1 MSPDSLVA
9 PSPPPPPPAVAPPE
23 GSVDVPSPPSPQAT
37 PLCANCGAAA
47 GDRFCPRC
55 GQEQHDYHRSMGSIF
70 GEALDALAGWDAKIP
85 ASIGLL
91 LARPGRLTNEFLR
104 GRRARYLR
112 PLRLYLLLSLAFFVT
127 LRYEAARSKSRVVKI
142 DDVVAT
148 ERPTPP
154 RAAGKSGS
162 ALDDAAEG
170 FREGLRAREQGGSVI
185 DTTRLGDFLKRRPP
199 AQQRGLAAWFKYTFK
214 TRILEIGRL
223 PPEQRDRVLRE
234 AVVGKLGNLAICLV
248 PLFALLLRVLW
259 FRARLF
265 YAEHFVVALH
275 THAFAFGTLTLV
287 ILLAEA
293 RRGAAQL
300 AVPWL
305 ASGVRG
311 LLSAAVLALAAWL
324 AVYPFMALRRVYGG
338 SRRVTLAKYV
348 VLGAL
353 YAVALTLGLFVTI
366 FAAILLG

>member
-1 MSPDSLVA
+1 MPPDSLVA
-9 PSPPPPPPAVAPPE
+9 PSPPHPAIEPLE
-23 GSVDVPSPPSPQAT
+23 GSVDTPAPPSPA
-37 PLCANCGAAA
+37 PPCANCGTPA
-47 GDRFCPRC
+47 GDHFCPRC
-55 GQEQHDYHRSMGSIF
+55 GQEQHDYHRSIGSIF

-112 PLRLYLLLSLAFFVT
+112 PLRVYLLLSLAFFVA
-127 LRYEAARSKSRVVKI
+127 LRYEAARSRSRMMKVR
-142 DDVVAT
+142 DVPAAA
-148 ERPTPP
+148 PTPQRP
-154 RAAGKSGS
+154 AGRRPS
-162 ALDDAAEG
+162 ALEDAAEG
-170 FREGLRAREQGGSVI
+170 FREGLRAREQGAGVI
-185 DTTRLGDFLKRRPP
+185 DTTRLGEFLKRRPP
-199 AQQRGLAAWFKYTFK
+199 AEQRGLAAWFKYTFK

-234 AVVGKLGNLAICLV
+234 AVVGKLANLAICLV
-248 PLFALLLRVLW
+248 PLFALLLRALW

-275 THAFAFGTLTLV
+275 THAFAFGALTLV

-300 AVPWL
+300 PVPWL
-305 ASGVRG
+305 AAALRG
-311 LLSAAVLALAAWL
+311 TLMAAVLALLAWL
-324 AVYPFMALRRVYGG
+324 PVYPFVALRRVYGG

-353 YAVALTLGLFVTI
+353 YAVALMIGLAVTI